1 MENIQSELYLY
12 TIRQKTSVKRGG
24 TNPKAK
30 NYKSVSKSILFE
42 TAPPRTMFG
51 FVQRK
56 IMSDPILRTSKKKF
70 ARFLI
75 SPSEIQKP

>member
-30 NYKSVSKSILFE
+30 NYKSVSKSIFWNSA
-42 TAPPRTMFG
+42 TTNNVRFCSTKDNVG
-51 FVQRK
+51 
-56 IMSDPILRTSKKKF
+56 SDFKKF
-70 ARFLI
+70 
-75 SPSEIQKP
+75 

>member
-30 NYKSVSKSILFE
+30 NYKSVSKSILK
-42 TAPPRTMFG
+42 
-51 FVQRK
+51 QRHHEQC
-56 IMSDPILRTSKKKF
+56 SVLFNER
-70 ARFLI
+70 
-75 SPSEIQKP
+75 

>member
-30 NYKSVSKSILFE
+30 NYKSVSKSIFE

-56 IMSDPILRTSKKKF
+56 IMSDPILRSSKKKF
-70 ARFLI
+70 AHLFFI
-75 SPSEIQKP
+75 SSSEIQKP